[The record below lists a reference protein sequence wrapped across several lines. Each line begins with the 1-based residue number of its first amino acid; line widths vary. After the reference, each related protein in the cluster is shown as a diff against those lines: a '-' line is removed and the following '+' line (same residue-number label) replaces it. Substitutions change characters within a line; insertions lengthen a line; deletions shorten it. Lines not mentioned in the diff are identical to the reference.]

1 MTEAIEI
8 APFATEQAH
17 RLLGRLALQVSRTL
31 RNHAGDSVYEL
42 RVAIRRFS
50 RALIVFKPI
59 FPAGDVKKVRRK
71 LEEMMIPA
79 REIRDCDLTLSM
91 LPEVMPGRAA
101 ALKGQ
106 LERRRKDARRILMGT
121 LRRWMERKSSLKW
134 RTRLQ
139 PSSDAHGGTAEELAS
154 KLLPDL
160 AEKFFERGSRA
171 ADGGADEIHRFR
183 AVTKKFR
190 YTLELFLPLYGSAL
204 DSWLDRVRN
213 IQALAGRIDDTSAL
227 RRRLADEDAKTA
239 AAFDRQQGRQLAEFR
254 REWTRNFAADG
265 EASRR
270 IEYLRTLAGQVPP
283 VRKPMARSASA
294 RADYGIAAAGR
305 RKRA

>member
-1 MTEAIEI
+1 MTVEIEI
-8 APFATEQAH
+8 APFAREQTH

-50 RALIVFKPI
+50 RALVVFKSC
-59 FPAGDVKKVRRK
+59 FPARDVKKIRRK

-79 REIRDCDLTLSM
+79 REIRDCELALSM
-91 LPEVMPGRAA
+91 IPKVTPGRAA

-106 LERRRKDARRILMGT
+106 LERRRKDAERILTGT
-121 LRRWMERKSSLKW
+121 LRRWMERKASLKW
-134 RTRLQ
+134 RNRLQ
-139 PSSDAHGGTAEELAS
+139 PSSDAGGGTAKELAS

-160 AEKFFERGSRA
+160 AEQFFERGSRA

-183 AVTKKFR
+183 VAAKKLR
-190 YTLELFLPLYGSAL
+190 YTLELFLPLYGSGL

-213 IQALAGRIDDTSAL
+213 IQALAARIDHASAL
-227 RRRLADEDAKTA
+227 RRRLADDDGKTA
-239 AAFDRQQGRQLAEFR
+239 AALDRQQDRQMAEFR
-254 REWTRNFAADG
+254 REWTRNFADVT

-270 IEYLRTLAGQVPP
+270 IAHLRTLAGKVTP
-283 VRKPMARSASA
+283 VRKPMARSATA
-294 RADYGIAAAGR
+294 RADYEKAHRAARQGA
-305 RKRA
+305 